1 MSIVRKRFISF
12 KNNLTKIKDKE
23 PLGRLSLVVIVLLDI
38 FVLIVLFKGLA
49 DHTNQLTSLS
59 QYAPQTCQ
67 EAFINQSWTPENEID
82 KLQNVVLFDYYRY
95 SSLSTMDLKRMHPK
109 CEEFY
114 INVELIKADSLL
126 MQLFIKRESLQQE
139 SNQLNERA
147 ASRKPVTDNTLL
159 SDISRKNS
167 FNKHPSISA
176 KNIAETDKLEM
187 LTSNLDKINDEIHT
201 KQKIKDLLDTINSW
215 DGKQRL
221 QFIAEIETFEKWY
234 IFREFGWQMLFLIP
248 LFWIFYFWNHRSLKK
263 ENGLQLLISTHLLV
277 VIVIPIFIKIID
289 VVLELIP
296 LHFFKKLFEALAAF
310 HLMAIWHYVLI
321 LLSILVAIF
330 LIYIIQKKLFNKKR
344 LQQKRLSN
352 SCCIECGKKLPSN
365 VKNCPFCGMQ
375 QVENCS
381 ECSVETYVCGD
392 FCINCG
398 SKRDTPLNK

>member
-1 MSIVRKRFISF
+1 MSIVKKRFISF

-38 FVLIVLFKGLA
+38 FVMIVLFKGLA

-67 EAFINQSWTPENEID
+67 KAFINQSWTPENEID

-95 SSLSTMDLKRMHPK
+95 SSLSPLDLKKMHPK

-114 INVELIKADSLL
+114 MNVELIKADSLL
-126 MQLFIKRESLQQE
+126 MQLFVKRESLQQE

-147 ASRKPVTDNTLL
+147 TSRKPVTDNTLL
-159 SDISRKNS
+159 TDISQRNRTKPHS
-167 FNKHPSISA
+167 AISA
-176 KNIAETDKLEM
+176 KNEAETDKLEM
-187 LTSNLDKINDEIHT
+187 LISQINNINNEIHT
-201 KQKIKDLLDTINSW
+201 KQEVKDLFGIIRSW
-215 DGKQRL
+215 NGEQRL
-221 QFIAEIETFEKWY
+221 QFVAEIETFEKWY
-234 IFREFGWQMLFLIP
+234 IFRELGWQMLFLIP

-277 VIVIPIFIKIID
+277 VTAIPIFIKIID

-296 LHFFKKLFEALAAF
+296 QHFFKKLFEALAAF
-310 HLMAIWHYVLI
+310 HLMAIWHYALI
-321 LLSILVAIF
+321 LLSIFLAIF

-381 ECSVETYVCGD
+381 ECSVETYVCGN

-398 SKRDTPLNK
+398 SKRDTPLDK